1 MKAQVWIGFATGLM
15 LAFSTT
21 AAWAQQSTSPA
32 PVGSAPRVQIQPDR
46 QHDRNNLLP
55 EMTFRASQEARTPE
69 QIERVNRANQLA
81 ALVDEGRC
89 DEALKIARE
98 ARDRHMAL
106 RVRQLC
112 H

>member
-1 MKAQVWIGFATGLM
+1 
-15 LAFSTT
+15 
-21 AAWAQQSTSPA
+21 
-32 PVGSAPRVQIQPDR
+32 
-46 QHDRNNLLP
+46 
-55 EMTFRASQEARTPE
+55 MTFRASQEARTPE